1 MELSPAG
8 ALWQAEAPAISL
20 SQTLLVGIALVVLF
34 PIGVYTIGLM
44 ARRLAVE
51 DAGFPEAIW
60 AIVLIN
66 VGSGIASAVFT
77 GLGVP
82 AGLTLLVVIAVF
94 PVVVIKLVYSSTVGQ
109 AALMWL
115 AVGIVEV
122 VCGVILV
129 FGAMSLGEWL
139 DQRYDLK
146 GVTT

>member
-34 PIGVYTIGLM
+34 HIGVYTIGLM